1 MEEDLPQIAAILAAG
16 ILAKGGP
23 GQTSENQARYA
34 AELYAEVLEA
44 LTRDRTKRMRRHSKT
59 PAQPSEPRKSAD
71 PSYRKSGE
79 G

>member
-1 MEEDLPQIAAILAAG
+1 MEEDLPQIVAILAAG

-44 LTRDRTKRMRRHSKT
+44 LTRDRTKRMRRHSRPVLSQERRGIK
-59 PAQPSEPRKSAD
+59 RV
-71 PSYRKSGE
+71 GF
-79 G
+79 

>member
-23 GQTSENQARYA
+23 GQTSENQAQYA

-44 LTRDRTKRMRRHSKT
+44 LTRDRERMRRRGKT

-71 PSYRKSGE
+71 PFYRESGE

>member
-1 MEEDLPQIAAILAAG
+1 MEETFRKSPPYWPLAS
-16 ILAKGGP
+16 AKGGP
-23 GQTSENQARYA
+23 GQTSENQPQYA

-71 PSYRKSGE
+71 PFYRKSGE